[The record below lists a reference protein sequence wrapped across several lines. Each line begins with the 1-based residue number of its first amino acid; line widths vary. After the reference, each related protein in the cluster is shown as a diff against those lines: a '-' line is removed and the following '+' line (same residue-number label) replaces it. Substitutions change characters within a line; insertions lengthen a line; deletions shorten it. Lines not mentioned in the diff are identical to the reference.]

1 MICYFYCQSWF
12 SGSVAPWIWMVAP
25 RNDPK
30 QLLDGY
36 GPTRGKKIL
45 KTAVPYG
52 SSQKVINLFSTSSY
66 QQNILQDWA
75 LTSFFKVLFCFS
87 SLNVNWLAEFI
98 FNPLLGVIC
107 FFCFFSLIYSAV
119 LINFCFCIWKHGR
132 CLWMVKVLL
141 LDLYFIGHLLQE
153 FVFY

>member
-1 MICYFYCQSWF
+1 MICYFYCQNWF
-12 SGSVAPWIWMVAP
+12 SGNVAPWIWMGAP
-25 RNDPK
+25 RNDPR

-36 GPTRGKKIL
+36 GSTREGESWRLQFPMGAARKSLI
-45 KTAVPYG
+45 
-52 SSQKVINLFSTSSY
+52 Y

-87 SLNVNWLAEFI
+87 SLNVNWLAEFM

-107 FFCFFSLIYSAV
+107 FFCFSLIYSAI
-119 LINFCFCIWKHGR
+119 LINFCFSIWKHSR